1 MKIIVAGGGTGGH
14 IIPNLALLQDLKKEV
29 QNVNVL
35 YIGSKKGIEAKLIG
49 QQNYPFK
56 AISCGKLRRYFSIE
70 NFLDFFRVIFGIVQ
84 SILIINKFKPNIIFC
99 KGGYVSLPVAI
110 ASSILNYPYIIHESD
125 INLGL
130 ANKISMWRAKA
141 ICVSFPETFE
151 LLKNDKRVI
160 LTGNPVRAELNK
172 GDKKRGFQ
180 FTQLKENGNPIILI
194 MGGSQGS
201 EFINNLVKKWEDKIL
216 DKYQIIQIF
225 GPGKMPKEPHKK
237 GYFKIEYIGEELKD
251 VYAITDII
259 IGRAGA
265 NSLAEIEYLNI
276 PAILIPLKHGSR
288 GDQIDNA
295 KSFINNHNALIL
307 DEDDKHI
314 DLIEKLDFLIKF
326 KQKSI
331 KKQSTSPASM
341 RIVNILLDLAKVKY
355 GK

>member
-14 IIPNLALLQDLKKEV
+14 IIPNLALLQDLKQEV
-29 QNVNVL
+29 KNIEVL
-35 YIGSKKGIEAKLIG
+35 YIGSKNGMESKLVSQHG
-49 QQNYPFK
+49 YPFK
-56 AISCGKLRRYFSIE
+56 AISCGKLRRYFSVE

-84 SILIINKFKPNIIFC
+84 SFLIIIKFKPNIIFC

-110 ASSILNYPYIIHESD
+110 ASGILNYPYIIHESD

-130 ANKISMWRAKA
+130 ANKISMWKAKA

-151 LLKNDKRVI
+151 LFKKDKRVI

-180 FTQLKENGNPIILI
+180 FTQLNENEKPIILI

-201 EFINNLVKKWEDKIL
+201 EFINKLIHKWEKEIL
-216 DKYQIIQIF
+216 KKYQIMQIF
-225 GPGKMPKEPHKK
+225 GQGKMPKDAKK
-237 GYFKIEYIGEELKD
+237 RGYFKIEYIGDELKD
-251 VYAITDII
+251 IYAITDLI

-265 NSLAEIEYLNI
+265 NSLAEIDYLDI
-276 PAILIPLKHGSR
+276 PAILIPLKYGSR

-295 KSFINNHNALIL
+295 KSFIKNHNALIL

-314 DLIEKLDFLIKF
+314 DLMDMIDSLISF
-326 KQKSI
+326 KKHKKKKKEHISASQK
-331 KKQSTSPASM
+331 
-341 RIVNILLDLAKVKY
+341 IVNVLVDLAKVQY